1 MKLVNAIP
9 GMGMNMTEVE
19 AFLESRLN
27 VQLATIDEAGDPNIQ
42 PLWFHYD
49 KNTRDLYI
57 MTPRM
62 AKKMQNIRDRP
73 TVYFSIDDE
82 SLPYKGVKGKGTVTV
97 IEERALVV
105 PGVERI
111 NMKYLGTLDH
121 PIAKRTM
128 ENARNGNQV
137 LLKIRPHFFST
148 WDFGK
153 AQ

>member
-9 GMGMNMTEVE
+9 GMGMSRAEVD

-42 PLWFHYD
+42 PLWFNYD
-49 KNTRDLYI
+49 GGDGTLYI
-57 MTPRM
+57 MTPKM
-62 AKKMQNIRDRP
+62 SKKVQNVRDRP
-73 TVYFSIDDE
+73 TIYFSIDDE
-82 SLPYKGVKGKGTVTV
+82 TLPYKGVKGKGTVTV
-97 IEERALVV
+97 IEDPALVV
-105 PGVERI
+105 PLVEKI
-111 NMKYLGTLDH
+111 NMKYLGNLDN

-128 ENARNGNQV
+128 ENAKKGDQV
-137 LLKIRPHFFST
+137 LLKVQPHFFST